1 MLRWFAVESRA
12 TALEAAAT
20 ALASSLVI
28 SAQAPQ
34 RPPGFTER
42 VDVAR
47 IIVDARVVDADGGPM
62 LGLRA
67 DDFRVKI
74 DGKPVHV
81 DSAAWIGG
89 EAQPDQHTLDSLRPV
104 DSPPSPQEGRLIVFL
119 FQKSLE
125 PSRIIGLM
133 RMLHEGRQFL
143 NTLAP
148 NDRIAILSF
157 DSHLSIWTD
166 FTNDRAR
173 LDPVLERGLL
183 LERPPAVQAA
193 TRLSLVE
200 RLAPAKGRRT
210 YSIEKTLQVVAEA
223 LEPLAGPKSI
233 VLFGYGMGRLGRG
246 GVTMEHDYDPARRAL
261 LAARASVFSL
271 DVTDADYH
279 SLEVG
284 LQLISEETGGF
295 YTRTHLFPALAM
307 RRLGGALAGSYVLF
321 VEKPESRRRMHT
333 IDVELTRRKG
343 TVMARNQYE
352 G

>member
-1 MLRWFAVESRA
+1 MLFRAPAFALVC
-12 TALEAAAT
+12 
-20 ALASSLVI
+20 SLVV

-34 RPPGFTER
+34 RPPGFSER

-74 DGKPVHV
+74 DGKPVRV

-89 EAQPDQHTLDSLRPV
+89 EARLDQHTFDSLRTT
-104 DSPPSPQEGRLIVFL
+104 DSVPSPQEGRLIVFL

-125 PSRIIGLM
+125 SSRIIGLM

-223 LEPLAGPKSI
+223 LEPLPGPKSI

-321 VEKPESRRRMHT
+321 VEKPESRRRTHT

>member
-12 TALEAAAT
+12 TALQAAAT

-125 PSRIIGLM
+125 PSRIIGDTHA
-133 RMLHEGRQFL
+133 RVGKDGDYSQISARVTARGSAAHP
-143 NTLAP
+143 AP
-148 NDRIAILSF
+148 
-157 DSHLSIWTD
+157 
-166 FTNDRAR
+166 
-173 LDPVLERGLL
+173 PC
-183 LERPPAVQAA
+183 
-193 TRLSLVE
+193 
-200 RLAPAKGRRT
+200 
-210 YSIEKTLQVVAEA
+210 
-223 LEPLAGPKSI
+223 
-233 VLFGYGMGRLGRG
+233 
-246 GVTMEHDYDPARRAL
+246 
-261 LAARASVFSL
+261 
-271 DVTDADYH
+271 
-279 SLEVG
+279 
-284 LQLISEETGGF
+284 
-295 YTRTHLFPALAM
+295 
-307 RRLGGALAGSYVLF
+307 
-321 VEKPESRRRMHT
+321 SRSRHW
-333 IDVELTRRKG
+333 
-343 TVMARNQYE
+343 
-352 G
+352 

>member
-1 MLRWFAVESRA
+1 MPAMLLKAS
-12 TALEAAAT
+12 AAA
-20 ALASSLVI
+20 LACSIVV

-34 RPPGFTER
+34 RPPGFSER

-47 IIVDARVVDADGGPM
+47 IIVDARVVDGASYPV

-67 DDFRVKI
+67 DDFSVKI
-74 DGKPVHV
+74 DGKPARV
-81 DSAAWIGG
+81 DSAAWVGG
-89 EAQPDQHTLDSLRPV
+89 DGQPDRKPLDSLRTV
-104 DSPPSPQEGRLIVFL
+104 DSTQSPREGRLIVFL

-133 RMLHEGRQFL
+133 RMLREGREFL
-143 NTLAP
+143 NTLSP
-148 NDRIAILSF
+148 NDRVAILSF
-157 DSHLSIWTD
+157 DSHLTIWTD

-200 RLAPAKGRRT
+200 RLAPAKGRRM

-223 LEPLAGPKSI
+223 LEPLPGPKSI
-233 VLFGYGMGRLGRG
+233 VLFGYGMGRLGWG

-284 LQLISEETGGF
+284 LQLVSEETGGF
-295 YTRTHLFPALAM
+295 YARTHLFPALAM

-321 VEKPESRRRMHT
+321 VEKPESRRRTHT
-333 IDVELTRRKG
+333 IEVELSRRKG
-343 TVMARNQYE
+343 TVMARNSYE